1 MANSKIPNR
10 TQILV
15 KSDKLRKSI
24 QVFRSSNLNDISD
37 LDKAI
42 ITDKIKG
49 DGCSIIT
56 NLLGYNSF
64 DENQFEFALSFVWN
78 IEFTEKLDVSSIE
91 IIDKWGYLEE
101 DTKSILIKL
110 HSCKNI

>member
-1 MANSKIPNR
+1 MQASKIPNR
-10 TQILV
+10 TQLLV

-24 QVFRSSNLNDISD
+24 QSFRSSNLNEISD

-64 DENQFEFALSFVWN
+64 EENQFEFALSFVWN
-78 IEFTEKLDVSSIE
+78 QCCPK
-91 IIDKWGYLEE
+91 
-101 DTKSILIKL
+101 
-110 HSCKNI
+110 

>member
-1 MANSKIPNR
+1 MQASKIPNR
-10 TQILV
+10 TQLLV

-24 QVFRSSNLNDISD
+24 QSFRSSNLNEISD

-56 NLLGYNSF
+56 NHLGYNNFEES
-64 DENQFEFALSFVWN
+64 QFEFALAFVWN

-91 IIDKWGYLEE
+91 IIDKWGY
-101 DTKSILIKL
+101 
-110 HSCKNI
+110 